1 MASDGSARRFHSAHA
16 HGTRDSRSLGHFEF
30 LSDANC
36 RGRARGV
43 ATISSEEMLLP
54 LPVLRRKKR
63 KKPRLRRGRAVGFCT
78 GTHLDNPKPQHFDF
92 LTSANRRGKEP
103 TALQFQRYWRAQV
116 FAFDFGV
123 RSGTLMT
130 GSESCFGA
138 ADCENRCS
146 RCPLR
151 IHTHSACVSTALQ
164 QTSTRIWRL
173 LIMQRAPSSRS
184 C

>member
-1 MASDGSARRFHSAHA
+1 MPSRPRSSTIYGCERLGDEAKSLQRPVSYARSRSSRPARRR
-16 HGTRDSRSLGHFEF
+16 T
-30 LSDANC
+30 DA
-36 RGRARGV
+36 GQ
-43 ATISSEEMLLP
+43 
-54 LPVLRRKKR
+54 
-63 KKPRLRRGRAVGFCT
+63 VGFCT
-78 GTHLDNPKPQHFDF
+78 GTHVDKPKPQHFDF